1 MFGQW
6 TGGTMRVVE
15 YYELVYAW
23 LVVTVKERQLYNRE
37 IVFTVG
43 FVNQSLGR
51 MRDSEKATILHN
63 AVRNIF
69 V

>member
-1 MFGQW
+1 
-6 TGGTMRVVE
+6 MRVVE